1 MIPSFYQLD
10 YKKILKRSRQIK
22 VLNDFELKL
31 IESKEGYLEAK
42 KKQYNFVLE
51 HPGEVRLSEGDQL
64 SKVRLPTGSSDSI
77 KL

>member
-31 IESKEGYLEAK
+31 IESKDVYLEAK
-42 KKQYNFVLE
+42 KKEYTFLLE
-51 HPGEVRLSEGDQL
+51 HPGEVRLSNEDQL
-64 SKVRLPTGSSDSI
+64 AKVQLPTGSSDSI